1 MIIVLG
7 LLALLVV
14 AARIAFLVSRR
25 LAMWAYSERADV
37 AFFVFWWFDLAVVLL
52 LSSAVLFSPAARAAD
67 VVIPEDSARYR
78 LALRVVAF
86 SEFGLDAPVAR
97 LAAQLHQESGW
108 RAKAKSPYA
117 QGLAQF
123 TPATAEWIAQ
133 AYPVLAPADPWDPVW
148 SIRAQAI
155 YMRHLLR
162 GISGA
167 ATECDQWAFALS
179 AYNGGPGWVA
189 RDRRLAS
196 AKGADASRWWANTE
210 LHSSRAAWAFKEN
223 RGYPR
228 RILLRLEPAY
238 IAAGWPGS
246 AACPN
251 T

>member
-1 MIIVLG
+1 MKWLALAALIIAALRVAFAASEWMKEWADNPENDLWFLRLWFADLLIVLA
-7 LLALLVV
+7 LALGV
-14 AARIAFLVSRR
+14 
-25 LAMWAYSERADV
+25 LAT
-37 AFFVFWWFDLAVVLL
+37 
-52 LSSAVLFSPAARAAD
+52 PARAAD

-78 LALRVVAF
+78 LALRMAAG
-86 SEFGLDAPVAR
+86 SEFGLNAPVAR
-97 LAAQLHQESGW
+97 LAAQLHQESAW
-108 RAKAKSPYA
+108 RPKAKSPYA
-117 QGLAQF
+117 NGLAQF

-133 AYPVLAPADPWDPVW
+133 AYPALAPADPWDPVW
-148 SIRAQAI
+148 SIRAQAT

-196 AKGADASRWWANTE
+196 AKGADESRWFEQTE
-210 LHSSRAAWAFKEN
+210 LHSKRAAWAFKEN

-246 AACPN
+246 AVCPS

>member
-1 MIIVLG
+1 MKG
-7 LLALLVV
+7 LAFCALLVV
-14 AARIAFLVSRR
+14 VLRLFIANSPR
-25 LAMWAYSERADV
+25 LAD
-37 AFFVFWWFDLAVVLL
+37 WFDDADTDLPLLALWWADLLVVLML
-52 LSSAVLFSPAARAAD
+52 ALAVLFSPAASAAE
-67 VVIPEDSARYR
+67 VAIPEDSARYR
-78 LALRVVAF
+78 LALRVVAA

-123 TPATAEWIAQ
+123 TPATAEWIAH

-148 SIRAQAI
+148 SIRAQAT

-167 ATECDQWAFALS
+167 ATECDRWAFALS